1 MQPTQGLTVALY
13 KSTRPGM
20 AGLYNRAVRL
30 WTRSAYS
37 HAELIFSDG
46 MAASSSFLDGGVRF
60 KRIAFD
66 PDHWDFVEIV
76 GDENTVRQWFI
87 DHEGKAYDLI
97 GNLGFVIGFIRDGAD
112 KWSCAESIA
121 AALGYLESWRYSP
134 AILHSVIT
142 HQSPP
147 MNNPCHITEEPA
159 P

>member
-1 MQPTQGLTVALY
+1 MIVRRVQGLTVALY

-37 HAELIFSDG
+37 HAEIVFGDG

-66 PDHWDFVEIV
+66 PDHWDFVKIV
-76 GDENTVRQWFI
+76 GDEAVARQWFA

-97 GNLGFVIGFIRDGAD
+97 GNLGFVVGFIRDGSD

-121 AALGYLESWRYSP
+121 EALGYLESWRYSP
-134 AILHSVIT
+134 AILRSAISHKVSK
-142 HQSPP
+142 
-147 MNNPCHITEEPA
+147 
-159 P
+159 